1 MNFAKLEEQAS
12 VAINEIDQFVA
23 TNGGSDQIESIKQQ
37 MLFIRDN
44 ANRGKDPAIELGD
57 ERKFTYSII
66 ASREFASP
74 AELELKEY
82 LDEVSRLLDEK

>member
-1 MNFAKLEEQAS
+1 
-12 VAINEIDQFVA
+12 
-23 TNGGSDQIESIKQQ
+23 

>member
-12 VAINEIDQFVA
+12 VAINEINQFVA
-23 TNGGSDQIESIKQQ
+23 ANGGSDQIESIKQQ
-37 MLFIRDN
+37 MLFIRDS
-44 ANRGKDPAIELGD
+44 ANNGKDPAIELGD

-82 LDEVSRLLDEK
+82 LNEVSRLLDEK